1 MHAEPPPE
9 PPPEPSPGLR
19 SVDDLALARAIV
31 AGYRPWG
38 AAQAAERAR
47 ILAFIDAHPRDAHR
61 RECLAGHLTAGTIL
75 VDAARERVLLHHHA
89 KLDRW
94 LQFGGHADGDGNL
107 RGVAWRETV
116 EESGIV
122 PAQLSE
128 APIDVDVHVIPARP
142 AKGDRPAEPEHL
154 HLDVRY
160 LAVAPEGATP
170 VCSDE
175 SHDLAWFTREQCAA
189 LALDDSIARLIMLA
203 LVPRPA

>member
-1 MHAEPPPE
+1 MHAEPSPE
-9 PPPEPSPGLR
+9 MGPELR
-19 SVDDLALARAIV
+19 PVDDLSLARAIV
-31 AGYRPWG
+31 AGYRPWC

-47 ILAFIDAHPRDAHR
+47 ILDFIDAHPSDAHR
-61 RECLAGHLTAGTIL
+61 RECAPGHLTAGTIL
-75 VDAARERVLLHHHA
+75 VDATRQRVLLHHHA

-122 PAQLSE
+122 PAWLSE

-160 LAVAPEGATP
+160 LAVAPEDATA
-170 VCSDE
+170 VRSEE
-175 SHDLAWFTREQCAA
+175 SHDLAWFTRAELAA
-189 LALDDSIARLIMLA
+189 LALDDSIARLVELA
-203 LVPRPA
+203 LVPRRA